1 MIRIFD
7 FIEYT
12 EEIFD
17 GVKNTVGVKT
27 KSGYYLSDSQAL
39 SIYVKKCRQ
48 NPNHNFTAANIS
60 GFLNKCRYFIY
71 PEKRTENYKV
81 DISVREFSE
90 RCVAMFF
97 KRFGINFSFL
107 RINSDN
113 ENFVKVQ
120 KKCLE
125 NLFEQIISL
134 FSRQKDFKENDFLH
148 LLEMYYCRYRFEL
161 YNTDMDCLF
170 NNYNAIMQSELSD
183 YLICTTNAFHKL
195 KFIYTKANYVVGRK
209 EYIQEI
215 RKHYREQIN
224 EIKSACRLISDT
236 VKSGKNNIKNFNTSD
251 LSVIAT
257 YMLYEN
263 NYGEV
268 LKDFRKIC
276 SYMTNIR
283 NKYSGMYDRILNMEL
298 VKFECMINK
307 FYFYILVQYQ
317 NAPEDDT

>member
-71 PEKRTENYKV
+71 PKNRTENYKV
-81 DISVREFSE
+81 DISVRDFSE

-113 ENFVKVQ
+113 ENFIKVQ
-120 KKCLE
+120 KRCLE
-125 NLFEQIISL
+125 NLFEQIISM
-134 FSRQKDFKENDFLH
+134 FSRQKNVEENNFLR

-161 YNTDMDCLF
+161 YNTDMDCLL
-170 NNYNAIMQSELSD
+170 NNYNVIMQSELSD
-183 YLICTTNAFHKL
+183 YLICTTNAFHSL
-195 KFIYTKANYVVGRK
+195 KFIYTRANYVVGRK
-209 EYIQEI
+209 ECVRVIKKYYQKKIREI
-215 RKHYREQIN
+215 E
-224 EIKSACRLISDT
+224 SSCRLIADT
-236 VKSGKNNIKNFNTSD
+236 VKSGKNNVENFNTPD
-251 LSVIAT
+251 LSVIAA

-283 NKYSGMYDRILNMEL
+283 NKHSELYNRILNMEL

-317 NAPEDDT
+317 NAPENDT

>member
-12 EEIFD
+12 EEIFE

-39 SIYVKKCRQ
+39 SMYVKKCRQ

-60 GFLNKCRYFIY
+60 GFLNKCKYFIY
-71 PEKRTENYKV
+71 PENRTENYKV
-81 DISVREFSE
+81 DISVRDFSE

-97 KRFGINFSFL
+97 KRFGINFNFL

-113 ENFVKVQ
+113 EKFVEVQ

-125 NLFEQIISL
+125 NLFEQIISM
-134 FSRQKDFKENDFLH
+134 FSRQKGFGENNFLH
-148 LLEMYYCRYRFEL
+148 LLEMYYCRYRFDL
-161 YNTDMDCLF
+161 HKIDMDYMF
-170 NNYNAIMQSELSD
+170 IHYDVIMQSELND
-183 YLICTTNAFHKL
+183 YLICTTNAFHSL
-195 KFIYTKANYVVGRK
+195 KFIYTRANYVVGRK

-215 RKHYREQIN
+215 RKHYQKQIK
-224 EIKSACRLISDT
+224 EIKSACRLIADI
-236 VKSGKNNIKNFNTSD
+236 VKSGGNNVKKINIPD
-251 LSVIAT
+251 LSTVAT

-268 LKDFRKIC
+268 LEDFEKIC
-276 SYMTNIR
+276 SFMTSTR
-283 NKYSGMYDRILNMEL
+283 NKHSEMYNRILDMEL

-317 NAPEDDT
+317 NAPENDA